1 MCCKDRYI
9 SLLRN
14 YNFLILTTMQGGIIS
29 TALELVKEKEK
40 QADKASARLHDGMK
54 TQMELTAN
62 QGSWTGDQSSKS
74 KPAAPTTTVVVQKDS
89 EDDKEEKDTTK
100 DSKEEETPASAA
112 PGAPS
117 AESEDDDKK
126 NIADMGIISLA
137 QGASK

>member
-1 MCCKDRYI
+1 M
-9 SLLRN
+9 LRN

-74 KPAAPTTTVVVQKDS
+74 KPAPTTTVVVQKDT

-126 NIADMGIISLA
+126 NIADMGIIGLA

>member
-1 MCCKDRYI
+1 
-9 SLLRN
+9 
-14 YNFLILTTMQGGIIS
+14 MQGGIIS
-29 TALELVKEKEK
+29 TALEKEK

-89 EDDKEEKDTTK
+89 EDDKKDTK
-100 DSKEEETPASAA
+100 DEEEETPTA
-112 PGAPS
+112 PGAES
-117 AESEDDDKK
+117 KSEDDDKK